1 MLGRQQ
7 NETQIPDDTAHQT
20 SIKTSHR
27 QCTFAL
33 LRSPLRLHLSVPTGG
48 ACDINLPLV
57 TNDERAAKGDPFLWP
72 RRGLFDEAK
81 RGWQRPVGQG
91 PEED

>member
-1 MLGRQQ
+1 M
-7 NETQIPDDTAHQT
+7 
-20 SIKTSHR
+20 
-27 QCTFAL
+27 
-33 LRSPLRLHLSVPTGG
+33 PTDC
-48 ACDINLPLV
+48 ACGINLPLV